1 MRASQSAVKNGA
13 SRRTNKTKPSRG
25 AVGQTSE
32 SCKKSKHVGEKDA
45 CPSRHGKSRERT
57 YSMQAAPE
65 KEAKTLNQDSRLC
78 KQRPEEMSA
87 ADDDNG
93 EEDLYRAAEEIEQER
108 QEKQLSNA
116 ASVSNFED
124 QTSVSASEGLLSYS
138 HREWKG
144 NTAKSHLI
152 RKGYEAVAQKFEALR
167 IVRGDNYCALR
178 AALFQLFNQSNKLSN
193 WLQDAEIVELQCVQD
208 LLEDW
213 RFPFQKRDD
222 GGAVKQLE
230 YCLKFLEARWQKA
243 VQCESPEQRE
253 CFCQE
258 LFVGGREEYELLEA
272 LKFLMLKTVIQLH
285 SDMKKGS
292 NVPEFCWLLFARD
305 TSKCPRSFL
314 TNHLRHVGFSGGL
327 EQVEMFLLG
336 YSLQHTLR
344 VFRLYKTDT
353 EEFITYYPDDMTK
366 WPCLSLVTEDDRHY
380 NVPVSEQ
387 VKLQSTKHDRSIKPT
402 WNLPKGGT
410 GKTTRL

>member
-13 SRRTNKTKPSRG
+13 SRRTNRTKPSRG
-25 AVGQTSE
+25 AVDQTSE
-32 SCKKSKHVGEKDA
+32 SCKKSKHVGQSLKKPSEKDA
-45 CPSRHGKSRERT
+45 CPSRHGKSREMTTCSR
-57 YSMQAAPE
+57 QAAPE
-65 KEAKTLNQDSRLC
+65 KEAKTFNQDSRLC

-87 ADDDNG
+87 AEDDNG
-93 EEDLYRAAEEIEQER
+93 EDLYRAAEEIELER

-116 ASVSNFED
+116 ASVFNSED
-124 QTSVSASEGLLSYS
+124 QTSVSAPEDLLSYS

-178 AALFQLFNQSNKLSN
+178 AALFQLFNKSNKLSN

-208 LLEDW
+208 LVEDW
-213 RFPFQKRDD
+213 RFPFPRRDD

-230 YCLKFLEARWQKA
+230 YCLKLLKARWQEA
-243 VQCESPEQRE
+243 VECQSPEERE
-253 CFCQE
+253 SFCQE

-292 NVPEFCWLLFARD
+292 SVPEFCWLLFARD

-327 EQVEMFLLG
+327 EQ
-336 YSLQHTLR
+336 
-344 VFRLYKTDT
+344 
-353 EEFITYYPDDMTK
+353 
-366 WPCLSLVTEDDRHY
+366 
-380 NVPVSEQ
+380 
-387 VKLQSTKHDRSIKPT
+387 
-402 WNLPKGGT
+402 
-410 GKTTRL
+410 